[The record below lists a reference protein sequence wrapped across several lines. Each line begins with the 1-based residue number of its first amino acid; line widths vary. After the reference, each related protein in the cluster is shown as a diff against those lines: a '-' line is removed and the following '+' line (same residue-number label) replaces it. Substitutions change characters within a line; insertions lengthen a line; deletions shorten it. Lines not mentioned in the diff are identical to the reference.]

1 MKTKIK
7 FLLTLMLVT
16 SVSASLLS
24 CGGDDDNGGNNDDS
38 YNHYNPVETNL
49 IGKKWVNVQL
59 DAELLSEETCNL
71 YFVDETNGLDYT
83 TTKYYDTNTSSSTPT
98 PFTYE
103 INGNTIYISYSRS
116 SIKMTY
122 YETFLLYEAGEEIF
136 EANSITSADREI
148 IFKYAYLSGEI
159 GTVKYE
165 YDARYK
171 WLTFSGSG
179 SIPDYIDGTQPWKKK
194 DVEEIRFEGGIT
206 SIGAYAFYGMES
218 VKDITLSNSV
228 ESIGDYAFSRTG
240 IEQLFLSESVVS
252 LGKGAFAECLS
263 LTELYL
269 GTDENSKL
277 EIIGEEA
284 FVGCAVAPKYY
295 SDLKRYSTFR
305 LPPNVKI
312 IGNGAFLV
320 NKIGEIELNEKLEV
334 IGSNVFAEAT
344 GKLVIPNSVKSIGD
358 MAFISGKFSEITI
371 GTGLERLGSCP
382 FGEGTNNGKMYV
394 NRGVPIEV
402 AGSLF
407 LADNGE
413 SYYTLYV
420 PKGCKSAYKSVAPW
434 KNFKSIIED
443 SSLEPGGGMPD
454 NGGEGT
460 DDEANLE
467 VFAPTGSIQGYD
479 YVDLGLSVKWAT
491 YNVGAVK
498 VDDYGDYYGWGDPTG
513 TKTSNNKDDYPSANP
528 PLSISG
534 TKYDIAFSLWGSDWR
549 LPKWEEINE
558 LDEKCTWTWVTVN
571 GISGYKVSNNGR
583 SIFLPAAGYKSR
595 HSAKSASRKNEYGY
609 YWSGELSND
618 WISTMMDSK
627 AACYM
632 GFHHSSV
639 YGESEIDRQRGY
651 SVRPVTDR
659 N

>member
-277 EIIGEEA
+277 ELIGEEA
-284 FVGCAVAPKYY
+284 FVGCAVSPKYY

-479 YVDLGLSVKWAT
+479 YVDLGLSVRWAT
-491 YNVGAVK
+491 CNVGANSPEVYGSYFAWGETSAK
-498 VDDYGDYYGWGDPTG
+498 TDYGSITRN
-513 TKTSNNKDDYPSANP
+513 SIRKDIGVN
-528 PLSISG
+528 ISG
-534 TKYDIAFSLWGSDWR
+534 SSYDAAHTNLGGNWRMPTKIEFQELIDNC
-549 LPKWEEINE
+549 KW
-558 LDEKCTWTWVTVN
+558 KPARYN
-571 GISGYKVSNNGR
+571 GTDGFCITGPNGKA
-583 SIFLPAAGYKSR
+583 IFIPAAGYYSEKEK
-595 HSAKSASRKNEYGY
+595 HSGY
-609 YWSGELSND
+609 SILLWTATAE
-618 WISTMMDSK
+618 MDSQYNQ
-627 AACYM
+627 CW
-632 GFHHSSV
+632 V
-639 YGESEIDRQRGY
+639 YHVHIDNNKYQNP
-651 SVRPVTDR
+651 PVQPTLIQEAYYVGMCIR
-659 N
+659 AVVN